1 MLNPTCPAALPG
13 TRSGLAAAAYGCAV
27 VTCTALCSFWCAE
40 QGMQGKD
47 LATLQT
53 SVEVKDLPVFVFV
66 CMCPYAGAGVIN
78 KPAYVLRL
86 CLVLCY

>member
-1 MLNPTCPAALPG
+1 
-13 TRSGLAAAAYGCAV
+13 
-27 VTCTALCSFWCAE
+27 
-40 QGMQGKD
+40 MQGKD